1 MASGA
6 AGRRLGEVPAVRGRG
21 GGIAGERV
29 ILMMWGYGAGWGW
42 GAWLTMGVGM
52 ILFWGLVIGGG
63 IALVRYLAG
72 TRYHY
77 PSSGASGRTAAE
89 QILAE
94 RFARGD
100 IDEDEYRQRRELLR
114 SGG

>member
-1 MASGA
+1 
-6 AGRRLGEVPAVRGRG
+6 
-21 GGIAGERV
+21 
-29 ILMMWGYGAGWGW
+29 MMWGYGAGWG
-42 GAWLTMGVGM
+42 AWLTMGIGM

-63 IALVRYLAG
+63 IALIRYLAG
-72 TRYHY
+72 AQHQHA
-77 PSSGASGRTAAE
+77 SSGAPGRTEAE

-100 IDEDEYRQRRELLR
+100 IDEDEYRRRCELLR

>member
-1 MASGA
+1 
-6 AGRRLGEVPAVRGRG
+6 
-21 GGIAGERV
+21 V

-72 TRYHY
+72 TRYHH
-77 PSSGASGRTAAE
+77 PSSGASGRAAAE

-94 RFARGD
+94 RFARGE
-100 IDEDEYRQRRELLR
+100 IDEVEYRQRRELLR

>member
-6 AGRRLGEVPAVRGRG
+6 AG
-21 GGIAGERV
+21 
-29 ILMMWGYGAGWGW
+29 AGWVRY
-42 GAWLTMGVGM
+42 AV
-52 ILFWGLVIGGG
+52 VIGGG

-72 TRYHY
+72 TRYHH
-77 PSSGASGRTAAE
+77 PSSCASGRAAAE

-94 RFARGD
+94 RFARGE
-100 IDEDEYRQRRELLR
+100 IDDDEYRQRRELLR

>member
-1 MASGA
+1 M
-6 AGRRLGEVPAVRGRG
+6 
-21 GGIAGERV
+21 

-42 GAWLTMGVGM
+42 GAWLTMGIGM

-63 IALVRYLAG
+63 IVLIRYLAG
-72 TRYHY
+72 TRYHD
-77 PSSGASGRTAAE
+77 PSSGGPGRTEPE

-100 IDEDEYRQRRELLR
+100 IDEDEYRRRCELLR

>member
-1 MASGA
+1 M
-6 AGRRLGEVPAVRGRG
+6 
-21 GGIAGERV
+21 

-42 GAWLTMGVGM
+42 GAWLTMGIGM

-63 IALVRYLAG
+63 IVLTRYLAG
-72 TRYHY
+72 TRYQH
-77 PSSGASGRTAAE
+77 PSSGAPGRIEAE

-100 IDEDEYRQRRELLR
+100 IDEDEYRRRRELLR